1 MATALVTRSGKPP
14 RLMQGPSQSQLRRCY
29 DEAAN
34 RASSFVRREYPHLAG
49 ILVHGSVARGEP
61 GPFSDIDMLGV
72 TNRKKKPADFSYFD
86 RDIYVGVGFLSVA
99 ELEKEFTDP
108 RAFFW
113 ARGNAETTKILYDPK
128 GVLWR
133 IMLRWKKAIPSHQI
147 LEKSLWDEYHNII
160 EYSGKLRNGWLKR
173 NDFLTRYSARVIAE
187 HVERAIIV
195 LNDLSIIS
203 ENYLWRQILNAR
215 KRPMHLRTDYPLALG
230 IRGTEEVAKVYRSA
244 LRLCQE
250 TLRLVKDEFG
260 EKAKHARFRQLLKEP
275 LEKHGL

>member
-1 MATALVTRSGKPP
+1 
-14 RLMQGPSQSQLRRCY
+14 MQGPSQKQLRRHY

-34 RASSFVRREYPHLAG
+34 RAASFVRREYPHLSG

-86 RDIYVGVGFLSVA
+86 GDIYVGVGFLSVA

-113 ARGNAETTKILYDPK
+113 ARGSAETTRILYDPK
-128 GVLWR
+128 GVLQL
-133 IMLRWKKAIPSHQI
+133 IMLRWKKTKPSHQI
-147 LEKSLWDEYHNII
+147 LEKSLWDEYHNMI
-160 EYSGKLRNGWLKR
+160 EYSGKLRNSWLKR
-173 NDFLTRYSARVIAE
+173 DEYLTRYSARVIAQ
-187 HVERAIIV
+187 HVESAIFA

-203 ENYLWRQILNAR
+203 ENYLWHQILNVR
-215 KRPMHLRTDYPLALG
+215 KRPEHLGADYPLALG
-230 IRGTEEVAKVYRSA
+230 IKGTRDTKLVYRSA
-244 LRLCQE
+244 MRLCGE
-250 TLRLVKDEFG
+250 TLRLVRAEFG
-260 EKAKHARFRQLLKEP
+260 EKAKHTRFRELLAVP